1 MVVIPT
7 LTKADVPRAESTG
20 PSPVLFQPVTAAF
33 SGPKS
38 AGTPDAGPRPQLLT
52 VAAILL
58 GVTAILGF
66 LLPVS
71 LYTDRAYVGCSVAVN
86 SANATPTA
94 TVSGT
99 PTPQPAVTPRAS
111 TNAQLNN
118 QIDGCING
126 TGPVASASDGDT
138 SSVLSRQLLSGVLPL
153 VLLGGLAFFAFR
165 GVPLVRWFVV
175 GLWVISN
182 LFPLIPFSVLQLTS
196 LFSSGLPPLFLVVF
210 LFGVLTFTG
219 AAVLVNLPPVTRY
232 FNAKRPVRAA
242 AGGRATTPGSGGLF
256 GSLFGPR
263 PARGGGPAARGSTGT
278 VSMDKPAAGGTPTR
292 PGKGRSGPSGGSAG
306 GATGRP
312 SGGSGNTGRAK
323 GKKRG

>member
-1 MVVIPT
+1 M
-7 LTKADVPRAESTG
+7 
-20 PSPVLFQPVTAAF
+20 TAAS
-33 SGPKS
+33 SGS
-38 AGTPDAGPRPQLLT
+38 TAAGTPAAGPRPQLLT
-52 VAAILL
+52 IAAILL

-111 TNAQLNN
+111 TNAQLRN
-118 QIDGCING
+118 QIDGCIDG
-126 TGPVASASDGDT
+126 TGPVDSASDGDT
-138 SSVLSRQLLSGVLPL
+138 SKVLSRQLLSGVLPL

-182 LFPLIPFSVLQLTS
+182 LFPLIPFSILQLS
-196 LFSSGLPPLFLVVF
+196 GLFSGGLPGLFVVIF
-210 LFGVLTFTG
+210 ILGVLTFTG
-219 AAVLVNLPPVTRY
+219 AAVLVNLPAVTRY
-232 FNAKRPVRAA
+232 FNARRPVRAA
-242 AGGRATTPGSGGLF
+242 AARGGAAGRPAAAGQGGVF
-256 GSLFGPR
+256 GSLFRPR
-263 PARGGGPAARGSTGT
+263 PPSGPGPTAGTGGSTSARPS
-278 VSMDKPAAGGTPTR
+278 VSMDKPASGGTTPAVTR
-292 PGKGRSGPSGGSAG
+292 PVKNK
-306 GATGRP
+306 
-312 SGGSGNTGRAK
+312 GGSGNTGRAK